1 MSFETF
7 PSNNQVENNENK
19 NHDKQMQ
26 DLLFILNR
34 SYDQTGGDQQV
45 WLPDNLNQ
53 YPDLSHLEIA
63 KAMIDNQY
71 LETVKTNL
79 DKFNLS
85 EEERQE
91 LDLYIAG
98 QGDKIA
104 AWHWRL

>member
-7 PSNNQVENNENK
+7 SGNNQAENKDNK
-19 NHDKQMQ
+19 NHEQQMQ
-26 DLLFILNR
+26 DLLFMLNR

-63 KAMIDNQY
+63 KAMIDNDY

-85 EEERQE
+85 EDERQE
-91 LDLYIAG
+91 LDSYIAG

-104 AWHWRL
+104 A